1 MGRRG
6 AEMQKT
12 IMIVDDDEAL
22 RDNLQDI
29 LDEEGYTLVSASTCA
44 QAVDFATRYAPQVA
58 LLDLKLPD
66 DSGMNLLTQLR
77 RISPDCI
84 CALMTAFADVDSAIK
99 ALEMGAF
106 HYLQKPVR
114 PVELINLLQ
123 RIFETIQIREEKRFA
138 EERLKESEERFRTIV
153 ESAQDAIFL
162 KNDQL
167 RYTLVNPIMERIYGL
182 RAEKFIG
189 RGDEELFGANVAER
203 TQESETRV
211 LRGEIVEQEEIR
223 YIGKTQKTF
232 HSIKVPLA
240 DSAGKITGVCGFTRD
255 LTGTRQ
261 LEAQLLQAQKM
272 EAIGTLAGGISHDF
286 NNLLQAILGYSQILL
301 MGRTNS
307 DPDAMKLREI
317 EKAAQRATDLTKQ
330 LLAFGRK
337 VEIKPRPVDVNQV
350 IKQVEK
356 LLKRTIPKMIEIELR
371 LAEPILTVN
380 ADPVQ
385 LEQVLLNIGVNAR
398 DAMPDGGHLTIAT
411 ANVTPDDLFRK
422 VNLQE
427 GTADCVMLTI
437 TDTGHG
443 MSAEVMEHLF
453 EPFFTT
459 KQVGQGTGL
468 GLAMAYGIIKNHGG
482 HISCQSAP
490 GAGTTFQIH
499 LPAIAAAAHQEVDVL
514 EEPIQRGEGETVLVV
529 DDESFLRD
537 LAKDMLSANG
547 YTILTAA
554 SGEEALQLYRQEG
567 EKIALILL
575 DLIMPGMGGKNC
587 LAELLKINPHI
598 KVLISSGFTLDEP
611 GRDAILIQAKGFIQ
625 KPYNFRRMLGRM
637 RDVISRPN

>member
-1 MGRRG
+1 
-6 AEMQKT
+6 MQKT

-29 LDEEGYTLVSASTCA
+29 LDEEGYKLVSASTCA
-44 QAVDFATRYAPQVA
+44 QAVDFAARYAPQVA

-66 DSGMNLLTQLR
+66 DSGMNLLTQLK

-84 CALMTAFADVDSAIK
+84 CALMTAFADVDSAVK

-123 RIFETIQIREEKRFA
+123 RIFETIQIREEKRLA
-138 EERLKESEERFRTIV
+138 EERLKESEARFRTIV

-162 KNDQL
+162 KDDHL
-167 RYTLVNPIMERIYGL
+167 RYTLVNPIMKRIYGL
-182 RAEKFIG
+182 RAEDFIG
-189 RGDEELFGANVAER
+189 RGDEELFGAKVAER
-203 TQESETRV
+203 TLESESRV

-223 YIGKTQKTF
+223 YVAKIQKTF
-232 HSIKVPLA
+232 HSIKIPLT
-240 DSAGKITGVCGFTRD
+240 DSTGRITGLCGFTRD
-255 LTGTRQ
+255 LTTTRQ

-301 MGRTNS
+301 MGRNNA
-307 DPDAMKLREI
+307 DPDAVKLREI

-356 LLKRTIPKMIEIELR
+356 LLKRTIPKMIDIELH
-371 LAEPILTVN
+371 LTEPILTVN

-398 DAMPDGGHLTIAT
+398 DAMPDGGRLIIAT
-411 ANVTPDDLFRK
+411 ANVTPDEVFRK
-422 VNLQE
+422 ISLRE
-427 GTADCVMLTI
+427 GTADCVLLTI

-443 MSAEVMEHLF
+443 MSEEVMEHLF

-459 KQVGQGTGL
+459 KEVGLGTGL

-499 LPAIAAAAHQEVDVL
+499 LPAIVAVAPQEADIQ
-514 EEPIQRGEGETVLVV
+514 EEPIQKGEGETVLVV

-547 YTILTAA
+547 YNILAAA

-567 EKIALILL
+567 ATIAIILL

-587 LAELLKINPHI
+587 LAEILKINPAA

-611 GRDAILIQAKGFIQ
+611 GKDAILIKAKGFIQ
-625 KPYNFRRMLGRM
+625 KPYNFRNMLGRM
-637 RDVISRPN
+637 REVIVQSN